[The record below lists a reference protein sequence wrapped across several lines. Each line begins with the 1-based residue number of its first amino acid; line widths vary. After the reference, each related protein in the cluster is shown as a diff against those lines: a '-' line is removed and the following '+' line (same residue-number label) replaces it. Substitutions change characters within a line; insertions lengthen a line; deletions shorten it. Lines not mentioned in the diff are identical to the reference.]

1 MKKFKALMVWAAVV
15 TATSASAQSIQG
27 YYGEVGYLPL
37 SVDVGGVSVSPQ
49 LARAMVGVNVHDN
62 LSVEGMAAVT
72 VVSDTYQNVDISAN
86 AWGVF
91 LKPKFQVTQD
101 TQVFARVGHVSSEL
115 KASVSNY
122 SASLSGSDVGYGL
135 GVQTQITSK
144 VYGQID
150 YMSYYNKNGFE
161 AKGFTVSV
169 GTRF

>member
-49 LARAMVGVNVHDN
+49 LARAVVGVNVHDN

-101 TQVFARVGHVSSEL
+101 TQVFARVGYVSSEL
-115 KASVSNY
+115 KASVST
-122 SASLSGSDVGYGL
+122 SGSDVGYGL

-150 YMSYYNKNGFE
+150 YMNYYNKNGFE